1 MRPSPEIRR
10 RHAVLMGAEAL
21 FDFRAAE
28 RDADEFDPPRQFR
41 IDFLHGG
48 AFLELVGGCSE
59 AGDEE
64 REQEAEPEE
73 QADAD
78 GRPEHAAHA
87 MQYPCPRRVAMRSQ
101 AIFLRRL

>member
-1 MRPSPEIRR
+1 MRSSPEIRR
-10 RHAVLMGAEAL
+10 RQAVIMEAEAL

-28 RDADEFDPPRQFR
+28 SDADEFDPPRQFR

-48 AFLELVGGCSE
+48 AFLELVGGRSE

-87 MQYPCPRRVAMRSQ
+87 MQYPCPRRVTMRSQ